1 MLLQILGA
9 QISLIGSLGVSV
21 RYNVSTR
28 IKSNSLKLISMKKRT
43 ILPRLLLAA
52 GLVLAGSAAQAEE
65 VKGNA
70 AAANAKV
77 WLCVGCH
84 SIPEYRADYPL
95 VYKVPMIGGQN
106 AAYIASSLAAY
117 KKGERKHPTM
127 RAIAGSLSDQDM
139 ADLGEYYAAQTAS
152 SPKNPLK

>member
-1 MLLQILGA
+1 M
-9 QISLIGSLGVSV
+9 
-21 RYNVSTR
+21 
-28 IKSNSLKLISMKKRT
+28 ISMKKLP
-43 ILPRLLLAA
+43 ILSYLLLSAGMAFA
-52 GLVLAGSAAQAEE
+52 GLAQAEE
-65 VKGNA
+65 IKGNA

-84 SIPEYRADYPL
+84 SIPDYRADYPL
-95 VYKVPMIGGQN
+95 VYRVPKIGGQN
-106 AAYIASSLAAY
+106 ASYIAASLAAF

-152 SPKNPLK
+152 SPINKLK

>member
-1 MLLQILGA
+1 M
-9 QISLIGSLGVSV
+9 
-21 RYNVSTR
+21 
-28 IKSNSLKLISMKKRT
+28 ISMKKLS
-43 ILPRLLLAA
+43 ILPQLAVTA
-52 GLVLAGSAAQAEE
+52 ALIFAGSVAQADE

-70 AAANAKV
+70 AAGNGKV

-106 AAYIASSLAAY
+106 AAYIASALAAY

-127 RAIAGSLSDQDM
+127 RSIAASLSDQDM
-139 ADLGEYYAAQTAS
+139 ADIGEYYAAQTAS
-152 SPKNPLK
+152 SPNNPLKWFINKDT